1 MRVLID
7 RREEVPALFS
17 RGFWRWRKATSQ
29 TLDKPTRDDVV
40 FLRNRNR
47 NARNTTNMKL
57 SLKTTVSLCGIVVS
71 SSDAF
76 APAKSFQSSVSALH
90 FFKGGS
96 GAKDLDEEV
105 SCR

>member
-1 MRVLID
+1 VRVLID

-40 FLRNRNR
+40 FLRNRN
-47 NARNTTNMKL
+47 ARNTTNMKL
-57 SLKTTVSLCGIVVS
+57 SLKTTVALCGIVVS
-71 SSDAF
+71 SSVAF